1 MKSMNSNAR
10 MVRFAS
16 ICVLEAK
23 FEGMGFFFICL
34 IFPFQCFKKMG
45 VQNLSHKNIFQRVF

>member
-1 MKSMNSNAR
+1 MNSNAR